1 MIRCE
6 VDETGK
12 QATITFTLG
21 ADGFAGDV
29 AVVGDF
35 NGWEPGATVLRRAGD
50 VLTTSVTVD
59 VNQRYAFRY
68 LTADGRWFN
77 DEAADDYE
85 GNEFGGSNSVAD
97 LRLRSS

>member
-1 MIRCE
+1 MIRWE
-6 VDETGK
+6 MDDSGRT
-12 QATITFTLG
+12 ATLTFSLD

-35 NGWEPGATVLRRAGD
+35 NDWQPGATVLRREGN
-50 VLTTSVTVD
+50 VLTASVV
-59 VNQRYAFRY
+59 VEPGRYAFRY
-68 LTADGRWFN
+68 RTADGRWFN

-97 LRLRSS
+97 IRRP

>member
-1 MIRCE
+1 VIRWE
-6 VDETGK
+6 IDESGK
-12 QATITFTLG
+12 RATLTFTLA

-35 NGWEPGATVLRRAGD
+35 NDWQPGATVLRREGD
-50 VLTTSVTVD
+50 VLTASVTVEPGT
-59 VNQRYAFRY
+59 RYAFRY
-68 LTADGRWFN
+68 RTADGRWFN

-97 LRLRSS
+97 IGRRP